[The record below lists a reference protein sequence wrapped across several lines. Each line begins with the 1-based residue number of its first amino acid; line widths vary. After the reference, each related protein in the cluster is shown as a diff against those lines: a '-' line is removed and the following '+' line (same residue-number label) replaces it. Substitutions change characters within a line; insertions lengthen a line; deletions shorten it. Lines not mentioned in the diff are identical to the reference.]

1 MDFPKIHIES
11 DGVVQMVMV
20 NGHELM
26 VQGITLHASMG
37 EFLTMETTLVG
48 ELEFDGEAII
58 SVKVTDAAGKCWR
71 ASLFNLTPAE

>member
-11 DGVVQMVMV
+11 DGASGHVLV

-26 VQGITLHASMG
+26 TQGFTLRAPMG

-48 ELEFDGEAII
+48 ELEFDGEAI
-58 SVKVTDAAGKCWR
+58 VAVRVTDAAGKCWR
-71 ASLFNLTPAE
+71 AALFNLTPMD